1 MRVTIRIVALVLCAS
16 ILFSLVACTGLSDP
30 SSETTPSA
38 ITTGPLVTT
47 RPSVTTGP
55 SVTTTSKPGNYE
67 GVPAPSIGGKWETPG
82 TERPVDENI
91 WDADLTPDINVT
103 IIGGGQKEDDMTQ
116 AAANDADITTMVLL
130 SVQADLNSVGFTSA
144 QGVAFDINDPTSNAS
159 GLYYYSE
166 DFDLYESGAHACGF
180 VEVVGSG
187 KDASGLDLL
196 NDNLDIVVEDTD
208 ILSDLADSMYSGSAD
223 EDYLLIY
230 AYNYENIQTDHFVY
244 KDKYVVYYQQSA
256 ANVKFDVYENKK
268 ENYDLTLGSLYDYD
282 NKQYLYDESIFGKYN
297 THSAL
302 ELFGKEDYEALE
314 ANLQQLSD
322 MQLANGYVVSEFN
335 IVYISPESIQAYLSS
350 EEEDTFFGYNV
361 AELTATFGL
370 GTALTYTEDGF
381 VTAQILPEEGY
392 NWKSFLIKCGIG
404 CGIILVGAILTPITG
419 GASFGC
425 ALITI
430 TKFAI
435 GTAITEGLGTLA
447 IETATGLIQGYSI
460 EESLKNASHKGLDAF
475 ANGFM
480 IGAAIGSVGVVS
492 GAIKP
497 SACFVTGTA
506 IAIVHN
512 IFKPIETICVGD
524 YVLSYNEKD
533 GTVSQQKVIDTFCKQ
548 VYQTIGLTINGE
560 YIETTYNHPFYSPI
574 YNCWVEAGTLETG
587 DYVLDAI
594 GNWQIIQDTQINNYN
609 HPVTVYN
616 FTVENNHTYFVANNA
631 ILVHNKCD
639 NLVDKDLSDNE
650 ISNLRSKA
658 GKQAKADALKDLDNI
673 RNSSGGLTPAKVNK
687 WAQKYGLDPTDAAD
701 KEIIDFV
708 TKNNRFPSYAAGD
721 GIQCDFA
728 HGKNVAE
735 IVDAYKKGKI
745 SANQARDFISNSKNG
760 MLTSRENHF
769 YLLHQGKW
777 TNTTDYTQVVK
788 LRPSVAEVVRSIVS
802 LIP

>member
-1 MRVTIRIVALVLCAS
+1 MVFSLCACNGGNS
-16 ILFSLVACTGLSDP
+16 AGGQTNLTPPSNTGFWD
-30 SSETTPSA
+30 
-38 ITTGPLVTT
+38 
-47 RPSVTTGP
+47 
-55 SVTTTSKPGNYE
+55 KPGD
-67 GVPAPSIGGKWETPG
+67 SSSQGGG
-82 TERPVDENI
+82 S
-91 WDADLTPDINVT
+91 WDTDLTPDINVT
-103 IIGGGQKEDDMTQ
+103 IIGGGQKEEDMTQ

-130 SVQADLNSVGFTSA
+130 SVQADLNSIGFTSA

-187 KDASGLDLL
+187 KNASGLNLL

-208 ILSDLADSMYSGSAD
+208 IFSDLADSMYSGSAD

-282 NKQYLYDESIFGKYN
+282 NKQYLYDESVFGKYN

-361 AELTATFGL
+361 DELTSTFGL

-381 VTAQILPEEGY
+381 AKAQILTEEEGY

-404 CGIILVGAILTPITG
+404 CGIILVGAILSPVTG
-419 GASFGC
+419 GTSFGC
-425 ALITI
+425 ALVTI

-447 IETATGLIQGYSI
+447 IETVSGLIQGYSI
-460 EESLKNASHKGLDAF
+460 EEALKNASHKGLDAF

-497 SACFVTGTA
+497 SACFVAGTS
-506 IAIVHN
+506 IAMAHN
-512 IFKPIETICVGD
+512 VYKAIETICVGD

-533 GTVSQQKVIDTFCKQ
+533 GTVSRQKVIDTFSKE
-548 VYQTIGLTINGE
+548 VYQTIGLTISGE

-574 YNCWVEAGTLETG
+574 YNCWVEAGALRVG
-587 DYVLDAI
+587 DYVVDSNGNRRIVQDA
-594 GNWQIIQDTQINNYN
+594 QINNYAN
-609 HPVTVYN
+609 AVTVYN
-616 FTVENNHTYFVANNA
+616 FSVENNHTYYVGEGKT
-631 ILVHNKCD
+631 LVHNKCD
-639 NLVDKDLSDNE
+639 KLLDKDLSDNE

-658 GKQAKADALKDLDNI
+658 GKQAKTDALNDLNKI
-673 RNSSGGLTPAKVNK
+673 KNSSQGLTPANINK

-701 KEIIDFV
+701 REIIDFV
-708 TKNNRFPSYAAGD
+708 IKNNRFPSYAAGD

-735 IVDAYKKGKI
+735 IVDAYKSTSSKI
-745 SANQARDFISNSKNG
+745 GASKAREFISNPQNG
-760 MLTSRENHF
+760 MLTSRDNHF
-769 YLLHQGKW
+769 YLLHKGKW
-777 TNTTDYTQVVK
+777 SNTTDYMQVIK
-788 LRPSVAEVVRSIVS
+788 MRPSVAEVVMSIISAVS
-802 LIP
+802 

>member
-1 MRVTIRIVALVLCAS
+1 MKLHNRIISLMLCIVL
-16 ILFSLVACTGLSDP
+16 LFSMCACTADEMVDNNDNEIKAPSNTDFWEKPSD
-30 SSETTPSA
+30 TPSQ
-38 ITTGPLVTT
+38 GDG
-47 RPSVTTGP
+47 S
-55 SVTTTSKPGNYE
+55 S
-67 GVPAPSIGGKWETPG
+67 
-82 TERPVDENI
+82 
-91 WDADLTPDINVT
+91 WDTDLTPDINVT
-103 IIGGGQKEDDMTQ
+103 VIGGGQKEDNMTQ

-166 DFDLYESGAHACGF
+166 DFDLYEEGAHACGF
-180 VEVVGSG
+180 VEVVGSI

-208 ILSDLADSMYSGSAD
+208 ILSDLADSMYSGFAD

-230 AYNYENIQTDHFVY
+230 TYNYENIQTDHFVY

-381 VTAQILPEEGY
+381 VTAQILPEEEGY

-435 GTAITEGLGTLA
+435 GTAITEGVGTLA
-447 IETATGLIQGYSI
+447 IETVSGLIQGYSI

-492 GAIKP
+492 GIIKP
-497 SACFVTGTA
+497 SACFVAGTS
-506 IAIVHN
+506 IAMAHN
-512 IFKPIETICVGD
+512 VYKSIETICVGD

-533 GTVSQQKVIDTFCKQ
+533 GTVSHQKVIDTFCKQ

-587 DYVLDAI
+587 DYVLDAT
-594 GNWQIIQDTQINNYN
+594 GNWQIVQDVQTNNYN

-673 RNSSGGLTPAKVNK
+673 KNSSGGLTPAKVNK

-708 TKNNRFPSYAAGD
+708 TKNNRFPNLKND

-735 IVDAYKKGKI
+735 IVDAYKNGKI
-745 SANQARDFISNSKNG
+745 SANQAREFIKNPQNG
-760 MLTSRENHF
+760 MLTSRDNHR
-769 YLLHQGKW
+769 YLLHKGKW
-777 TNTTDYTQVVK
+777 SNTTDYTQVIK
-788 LRPSVAEVVRSIVS
+788 MRPSVAEVVMSIISAVS
-802 LIP
+802 

>member
-1 MRVTIRIVALVLCAS
+1 MKIHCRIISFILCCVMVFSLCACSVENASGGEAS
-16 ILFSLVACTGLSDP
+16 INPPSNTDFWGKPSD
-30 SSETTPSA
+30 SSSQN
-38 ITTGPLVTT
+38 
-47 RPSVTTGP
+47 
-55 SVTTTSKPGNYE
+55 GN
-67 GVPAPSIGGKWETPG
+67 A
-82 TERPVDENI
+82 

-103 IIGGGQKEDDMTQ
+103 IIGGGQKEDNMTQ
-116 AAANDADITTMVLL
+116 AAANDVDITTMVML
-130 SVQADLNSVGFTSA
+130 SVQADLNSVGFSSA
-144 QGVAFDINDPTSNAS
+144 QGVAFDINNPTSNAT

-166 DFDLYESGAHACGF
+166 DFDLYEEGAHACGF
-180 VEVVGSG
+180 VEIVSNE
-187 KDASGLDLL
+187 KMSAGLDLL
-196 NDNLDIVVEDTD
+196 DDNLDIVVEDTD
-208 ILSDLADSMYSGSAD
+208 ILSDLADSTYAGTDD
-223 EDYLLIY
+223 EEYLLIY

-256 ANVKFDVYENKK
+256 ANVKFEVYENRK

-282 NKQYLYDESIFGKYN
+282 NKQYLYDESVFGKYN

-350 EEEDTFFGYNV
+350 QEEDTFFGYNV
-361 AELTATFGL
+361 AELTAAFGM
-370 GTALTYTEDGF
+370 GTALTYTEKGF
-381 VTAQILPEEGY
+381 ATAQILTEEDGY

-425 ALITI
+425 ALLTI

-435 GTAITEGLGTLA
+435 GMAITEGLGTLA
-447 IETATGLIQGYSI
+447 IETVTGLIQGYSI
-460 EESLKNASHKGLDAF
+460 EEALKNASHKGLDAF

-480 IGAAIGSVGVVS
+480 IGAAIGSIGVVS

-497 SACFVTGTA
+497 SACFVAGTA
-506 IAIVHN
+506 IAMAHN
-512 IFKPIETICVGD
+512 VFKPIETICIGD

-533 GTVSQQKVIDTFCKQ
+533 RTVSCQKVIDTFCKQ

-587 DYVLDAI
+587 DCVLDAA
-594 GNWQIIQDTQINNYN
+594 GNWQIVQDTQINNYN

-631 ILVHNKCD
+631 ILVHNKCN

-673 RNSSGGLTPAKVNK
+673 KNSSGGLTPAKVNK

-701 KEIIDFV
+701 KEVIDFV

-735 IVDAYKKGKI
+735 IVDAYKNGKI
-745 SANQARDFISNSKNG
+745 SANQARSFISNPQNG
-760 MLTSRENHF
+760 LLTSRENHF

-777 TNTTDYTQVVK
+777 TNTTSYSQVVK
-788 LRPSVAEVVRSIVS
+788 LRPSVAEVVKSIISAVS
-802 LIP
+802 